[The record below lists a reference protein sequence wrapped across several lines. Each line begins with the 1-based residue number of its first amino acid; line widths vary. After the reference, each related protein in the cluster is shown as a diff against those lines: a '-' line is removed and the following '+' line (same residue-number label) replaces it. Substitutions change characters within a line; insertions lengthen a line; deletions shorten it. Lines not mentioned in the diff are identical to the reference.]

1 MTNIFTFKKILAI
14 CYIMFLFPLCLYAQG
29 LNASGLLPGLPE
41 GLSINGYIDTYI
53 SWDND
58 KGNPQRQFSAISPYR
73 DEFRLNLAQISAK
86 YESDRVRGIATMHF
100 GDIPSV
106 NWPAN
111 QQFVQEANIGFRL
124 AKALWIDGGYFI
136 THIGGEGLIP
146 MNNYFT
152 SLSLCTYYELF
163 FQSGVKLSYAASE
176 KFAAQVHL
184 VNGFNV
190 FADNNKNKSFGIQLW
205 GQPNPKFD
213 ITYNNLIGNEMPLGT
228 TGKTRFY
235 NNLVIKIFPVKKLDV
250 IVCGDFCMQEKSKLT
265 DSTAS
270 ASMFSGFIALKYK
283 PVKNFSMSLRGEIFQ
298 DEDGILSGV
307 FIDSTGKATGL
318 KANGVTFGVEYNP
331 MSSSYIRLET
341 RLLNTDKDQ
350 KIFYDNKNSRVEIN
364 LSAGAGF

>member
-1 MTNIFTFKKILAI
+1 MKNNMMLNVLLAFIFFALIFNTSFSQDKT
-14 CYIMFLFPLCLYAQG
+14 
-29 LNASGLLPGLPE
+29 ASGFLSGIAD
-41 GLSINGYIDTYI
+41 GLSINGNIDTYL

-58 KGNPQRQFSAISPYR
+58 KINSLRQFSAISPYR
-73 DEFRLNLAQISAK
+73 NEFRLNLAQISAK
-86 YESDRVRGIATMHF
+86 YEMDRVRGIATIHF
-100 GDIPSV
+100 GDIPSL
-106 NWPAN
+106 NWPSN

-124 AKALWIDGGYFI
+124 AKGLWIDGGYFI

-152 SLSLCTYYELF
+152 SLSLCTYYEPF

-176 KFAAQVHL
+176 TFAAQVHL

-205 GQPNPKFD
+205 GQSNPKFD
-213 ITYNNLIGNEMPLGT
+213 ITYNNLIGNEMPSGT
-228 TGKTRFY
+228 QGKTRFY

-265 DSTAS
+265 DTTAS

-298 DEDGILSGV
+298 DENGFLSGV
-307 FIDSTGKATGL
+307 FTDANGKATGL
-318 KANGVTFGVEYNP
+318 KSNGVSFALEFNP
-331 MSSSYIRLET
+331 VQNSYVRLEN
-341 RLLNTDKDQ
+341 RLLNADKDQ
-350 KIFYDNKNSRVEIN
+350 KIFYDNKNSRVEVN
-364 LSAGAGF
+364 LSAGVGF

>member
-1 MTNIFTFKKILAI
+1 MHYKKLLSVLPLLTIL
-14 CYIMFLFPLCLYAQG
+14 FFNTLYAQDKTT
-29 LNASGLLPGLPE
+29 SGFLSGIAD

-73 DEFRLNLAQISAK
+73 DEFRLNMAQISAK
-86 YESDRVRGIATMHF
+86 YEMDRVRGIATILF
-100 GDIPSV
+100 GDIPTV
-106 NWPAN
+106 NWPSN
-111 QQFVQEANIGFRL
+111 QQFVQEANVGFRL
-124 AKALWIDGGYFI
+124 AKGLWIDGGYFL

-152 SLSLCTYYELF
+152 SLSLCTYYEPF
-163 FQSGVKLSYAASE
+163 FQSGVKLSYAASD

-213 ITYNNLIGNEMPLGT
+213 ITYNNLIGNEMPSGVV
-228 TGKTRFY
+228 GKTRFY
-235 NNLVIKIFPVKKLDV
+235 NNLVIKIYPAKKLD
-250 IVCGDFCMQEKSKLT
+250 IIICGDFCIQEKSKLT
-265 DSTAS
+265 DTTAS

-298 DEDGILSGV
+298 DEDGMLSGV
-307 FIDSTGKATGL
+307 FTDSTGKATGL
-318 KANGVTFGVEYNP
+318 KASGVTFGLEYNP
-331 MSSSYIRLET
+331 MSGSYVRLET
-341 RLLNTDKDQ
+341 RLLNADKDQ
-350 KIFYDNKNSRVEIN
+350 KIFYDNKNSRIEVN
-364 LSAGAGF
+364 LSAGVGF